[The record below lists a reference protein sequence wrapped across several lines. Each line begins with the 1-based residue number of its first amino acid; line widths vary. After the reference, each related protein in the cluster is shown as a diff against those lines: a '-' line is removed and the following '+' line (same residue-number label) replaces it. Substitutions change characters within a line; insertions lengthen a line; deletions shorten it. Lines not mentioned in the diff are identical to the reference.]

1 MFWVQVILLVVSLVL
16 SYALRPKPV
25 VPKPAALEDFEIPV
39 AELGR
44 AIPVLFGTMILKS
57 PSVMWYGDLKN
68 KAIKKKGG
76 KK

>member
-25 VPKPAALEDFEIPV
+25 IPKPAALEDFEIPV

-44 AIPVLFGTMILKS
+44 AIPVLFGTMVLKS
-57 PSVMWYGDLKN
+57 PSVMWYGALRSVP
-68 KAIKKKGG
+68 IKKKGG

>member
-1 MFWVQVILLVVSLVL
+1 MFWVQVILLVVSLVI

-25 VPKPAALEDFEIPV
+25 VPKPAALEDFDIPM

-44 AIPVLFGTMILKS
+44 AVPVVFGEMILKS

>member
-1 MFWVQVILLVVSLVL
+1 MLWVQVILLVVSLVL

-25 VPKPAALEDFEIPV
+25 IPKPAALEDFDIPM

-44 AIPVLFGTMILKS
+44 AIPVLFGTMIIKS
-57 PSVMWYGDLKN
+57 PSVMWYGDLRTVP
-68 KAIKKKGG
+68 IKKKGG

>member
-1 MFWVQVILLVVSLVL
+1 MFWVQVILLVVSLVI
-16 SYALRPKPV
+16 SYAMRPKPV
-25 VPKPAALEDFEIPV
+25 VPKPAALEDFDIPL

-44 AIPVLFGTMILKS
+44 AIPVVFGEMIIKS
-57 PSVMWYGDLKN
+57 PSLMWYGDLKN

>member
-1 MFWVQVILLVVSLVL
+1 MFWVQVILLVVSLVI
-16 SYALRPKPV
+16 SYAMRPKPV
-25 VPKPAALEDFEIPV
+25 IPKPAALEDFDIPM

-44 AIPVLFGTMILKS
+44 AVPVVFGEMILKS
-57 PSVMWYGDLKN
+57 PSLMWYGDLKN

>member
-1 MFWVQVILLVVSLVL
+1 MVYVQIILLIVSLIV

-25 VPKPAALEDFEIPV
+25 IPKPAAIEDFDIPM

-44 AIPVLFGTMILKS
+44 AIPVVFGQVLVKS
-57 PSVMWYGDLKN
+57 PSVMWYGDLRSTPIQKS
-68 KAIKKKGG
+68 GG

>member
-1 MFWVQVILLVVSLVL
+1 MFWVQVILLVVSLVI

-25 VPKPAALEDFEIPV
+25 VPKPAALEDFDIPM

-44 AIPVLFGTMILKS
+44 AISVVFGEIILKS

>member
-1 MFWVQVILLVVSLVL
+1 MFWVQVILLVVSLVI
-16 SYALRPKPV
+16 SYAMRPKPV
-25 VPKPAALEDFEIPV
+25 IPKPAALEDFDIPM

-44 AIPVLFGTMILKS
+44 AIPVVFGTMILKS

>member
-25 VPKPAALEDFEIPV
+25 IPKPAALEDFDIPV

-44 AIPVLFGTMILKS
+44 AVPVLFGSMILKS